1 MATESER
8 GKRSAVISKET
19 FSKALEL
26 MKEQE
31 SVNEKVSKTL
41 NLVGNGH
48 FAFSG
53 GAQYYEA
60 LMLVL
65 KEAVG
70 DKYDYISWW
79 LYEGAPDYLI
89 WSGDEKQEWC
99 LKEPG
104 DLYDFIQNECQD

>member
-65 KEAVG
+65 KKLLATG
-70 DKYDYISWW
+70 MTTSAGGSMRAHPIT
-79 LYEGAPDYLI
+79 
-89 WSGDEKQEWC
+89 
-99 LKEPG
+99 
-104 DLYDFIQNECQD
+104 

>member
-53 GAQYYEA
+53 
-60 LMLVL
+60 
-65 KEAVG
+65 
-70 DKYDYISWW
+70 
-79 LYEGAPDYLI
+79 
-89 WSGDEKQEWC
+89 
-99 LKEPG
+99 
-104 DLYDFIQNECQD
+104 